1 MERLTEK
8 HYKAYDGYYMKCSEG
23 CHLFSCEERERFGEE
38 VDRLGQ
44 IEDILGDTYDLDRL
58 RGILNICNGK
68 TPNQVEGIFAEW
80 SHYLDFAGKMNAIE
94 DAVDAIYDDGNV
106 NYDRLRELVE
116 AERAG
121 KIMIL
126 PVKPGEYIYLIS
138 LDSEIVPCRVGNIA
152 AEEWG
157 TSFEGY
163 VDGFGTYRTG
173 PNDKVFF
180 SRMDAVNALKREVLS
195 NENK

>member
-1 MERLTEK
+1 MERATHKDENDRYYLTGDGIYSDWGAPEK
-8 HYKAYDGYYMKCSEG
+8 FY
-23 CHLFSCEERERFGEE
+23 GEN
-38 VDRLGQ
+38 VDVFGQ
-44 IEDILGDTYDLDRL
+44 IEDILGDAYDLD
-58 RGILNICNGK
+58 
-68 TPNQVEGIFAEW
+68 Q
-80 SHYLDFAGKMNAIE
+80 
-94 DAVDAIYDDGNV
+94 
-106 NYDRLRELVE
+106 LRELVE
-116 AERAG
+116 ADRAG

>member
-1 MERLTEK
+1 MERLTGNRYEDN
-8 HYKAYDGYYMKCSEG
+8 DGYYVRCSEP
-23 CHLFSCEERERFGEE
+23 CEMGVCIACKNIDNI

-44 IEDILGDTYDLDRL
+44 IEDILGDTYEL
-58 RGILNICNGK
+58 
-68 TPNQVEGIFAEW
+68 E
-80 SHYLDFAGKMNAIE
+80 
-94 DAVDAIYDDGNV
+94 
-106 NYDRLRELVE
+106 RLRELI
-116 AERAG
+116 AADRAG
-121 KIMIL
+121 KVMIL

-138 LDSEIVPCRVGNIA
+138 LDSEIVRRRVGNIA

-180 SRMDAVNALKREVLS
+180 SCEAAEAALAKEADH
-195 NENK
+195 E

>member
-1 MERLTEK
+1 MERLTRNYPEHAAVLCDNCDK
-8 HYKAYDGYYMKCSEG
+8 EYE
-23 CHLFSCEERERFGEE
+23 SCDASDCLR
-38 VDRLGQ
+38 VVAKRLAD

-58 RGILNICNGK
+58 R
-68 TPNQVEGIFAEW
+68 
-80 SHYLDFAGKMNAIE
+80 
-94 DAVDAIYDDGNV
+94 
-106 NYDRLRELVE
+106 ELI
-116 AERAG
+116 AADRAG
-121 KIMIL
+121 KAMIL

-163 VDGFGTYRTG
+163 VNGFGAYRTG

-180 SRMDAVNALKREVLS
+180 SRMEAVNALKREVDH
-195 NENK
+195 E